1 MGNRM
6 FEQKEVP
13 IKWVL
18 QDFEHAD
25 STPLK
30 FKKFLEQSR
39 AAAFWYSRAFIFRH
53 VKGPPVELL
62 RVKLS
67 VQPQKDGLVEDTLR
81 GGRYQHTLGF
91 ARPIEPENYPDIQD
105 YVVHYLSKEFGDRIL
120 QMGKDL
126 VDKTIIIPGINDS
139 NKRRKSGGLSEEPEN
154 YNHQHLHHPHRPV
167 APLMKCTFD

>member
-25 STPLK
+25 STPVK
-30 FKKFLEQSR
+30 FKKFLKQSP
-39 AAAFWYSRAFIFRH
+39 AAAFWYSRAFNCRH
-53 VKGPPVELL
+53 VKGPPVALL

-67 VQPQKDGLVEDTLR
+67 VQAQKDGLVEDTLR
-81 GGRYQHTLGF
+81 GRPYQHTLGF
-91 ARPIEPENYPDIQD
+91 SRPIKPKNYPDLQD
-105 YVVHYLSKEFGDRIL
+105 YVVHSLSEEFGERIL

-126 VDKTIIIPGINDS
+126 VDKTIIIPGFNDS
-139 NKRRKSGGLSEEPEN
+139 NKRHKS
-154 YNHQHLHHPHRPV
+154 
-167 APLMKCTFD
+167 